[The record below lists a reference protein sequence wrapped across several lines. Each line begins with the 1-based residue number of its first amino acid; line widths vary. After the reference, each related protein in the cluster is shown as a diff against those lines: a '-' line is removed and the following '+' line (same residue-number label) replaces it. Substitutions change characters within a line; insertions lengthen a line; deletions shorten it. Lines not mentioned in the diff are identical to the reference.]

1 MISFVNTI
9 TNEIEYKIFD
19 REGLAQYGQ
28 ITTLKVSKNLLAVG
42 YSSGTVQ
49 IFDLDLSNCI

>member
-1 MISFVNTI
+1 MISFVNTT

-19 REGLAQYGQ
+19 REGQAHYGQ
-28 ITTLKVSKNLLAVG
+28 ITTLKVSRNLLAVG